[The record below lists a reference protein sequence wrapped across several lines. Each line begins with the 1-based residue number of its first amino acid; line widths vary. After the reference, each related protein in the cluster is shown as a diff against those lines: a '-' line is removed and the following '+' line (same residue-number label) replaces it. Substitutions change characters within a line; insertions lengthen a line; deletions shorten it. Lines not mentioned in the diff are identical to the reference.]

1 MSNFRF
7 DLNGAGVRE
16 LLQSSQM
23 QSILAAEGAKVAARA
38 GDGYSSAV
46 HVHSKRAVANIFPDT
61 KESARDNYEN
71 NTLLKDL

>member
-1 MSNFRF
+1 
-7 DLNGAGVRE
+7 VRE

-71 NTLLKDL
+71 NTLLKAL

>member
-1 MSNFRF
+1 
-7 DLNGAGVRE
+7 
-16 LLQSSQM
+16 M

-71 NTLLKDL
+71 NTLLKAL